1 MLRSIRKN
9 FFHVVVLCD
18 ATDPASRSIL
28 KLVESFYIHRAP
40 TRIGL
45 VFKVPTRN
53 LGWSSR
59 QNYQNWSPVRIRH
72 LPQRSWCAAGS
83 LCNNVDMSGQRG
95 KPTHQAK
102 QDFCW
107 IPYFLFMRSEFFF
120 IIIHSYPLE
129 LPGAATFMVEPEPTG
144 AESRIRLFFRRLRLH
159 LFGKQKRKALCCYIT

>member
-107 IPYFLFMRSEFFF
+107 IPYFLFMRSEFFLLLF
-120 IIIHSYPLE
+120 IHTLQSCLEPPL
-129 LPGAATFMVEPEPTG
+129 LWWSRNRPEPRAG
-144 AESRIRLFFRRLRLH
+144 SGFFLGGSGCIFLASKK
-159 LFGKQKRKALCCYIT
+159 GKHCVVT